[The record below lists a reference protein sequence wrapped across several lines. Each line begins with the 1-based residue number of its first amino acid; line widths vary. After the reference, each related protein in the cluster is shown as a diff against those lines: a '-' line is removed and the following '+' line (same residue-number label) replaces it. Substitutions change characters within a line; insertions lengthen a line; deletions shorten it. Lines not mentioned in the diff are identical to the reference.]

1 MLKSQ
6 TEFLEV
12 RKAQDELKTTTTTT
26 KNFDG
31 LAADLDNAKEK
42 ISFGDIAVELSE
54 MKYRENTLKR
64 YE

>member
-12 RKAQDELKTTTTTT
+12 RKCPIWIKKKK

-42 ISFGDIAVELSE
+42 ISFGDIAIELSE